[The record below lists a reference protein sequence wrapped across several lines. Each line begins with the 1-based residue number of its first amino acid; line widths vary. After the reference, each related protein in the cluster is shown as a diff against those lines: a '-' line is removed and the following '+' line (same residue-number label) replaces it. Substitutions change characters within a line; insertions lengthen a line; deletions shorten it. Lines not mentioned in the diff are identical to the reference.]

1 MDNVLEYAYM
11 WNQEK
16 DRYVLVKDELGE
28 SIFEMTEKEIMY
40 CLIEDEK
47 VQREVV
53 KIMEREGNETFYS
66 MEELIEYFEKKRN
79 IIV

>member
-66 MEELIEYFEKKRN
+66 MAELIEYFEKNRT
-79 IIV
+79 I

>member
-1 MDNVLEYAYM
+1 MDNILEYVNM
-11 WNQEK
+11 WNK
-16 DRYVLVKDELGE
+16 DKNRYVLVKDELGE

-66 MEELIEYFEKKRN
+66 MAELIEYFEKNRT
-79 IIV
+79 I

>member
-1 MDNVLEYAYM
+1 MDNILEYVNM
-11 WNQEK
+11 WNK
-16 DRYVLVKDELGE
+16 DKNRYVLVKDDLGE

-66 MEELIEYFEKKRN
+66 MAELIEYFEKNRT
-79 IIV
+79 I

>member
-66 MEELIEYFEKKRN
+66 MDELKEYVEKKRN

>member
-11 WNQEK
+11 WNEEK

-40 CLIEDEK
+40 CLIENEK

-66 MEELIEYFEKKRN
+66 MAELIEYFEKNRT
-79 IIV
+79 I